1 MEIAREFI
9 AGWFAGC
16 SGVVVSQ
23 PMDTVKVRMQVLNAG
38 TKQSAGNS
46 ISCFFNI
53 VKHETVFGLFKGMA
67 PPLAAVALQNA
78 ILFGV
83 YGNVLSLLSAKENE
97 KPSLSHVCIAGA
109 ASGAAQ
115 LWVVCPIEL
124 IKIKLQMQ
132 TEVRRTTSSRYRG
145 AIDCIRKIY
154 NTSGSRG
161 LFQGI
166 SPLLFRDIPGF
177 VTYFGSYEILLD
189 LLSQTKS
196 RAEVGPLAT
205 IFAGGFA
212 GMISWA
218 STFPFDVIK
227 SRMQAD
233 GNGGTLLYK
242 GAIDCFVQN
251 YKTSGFRG
259 LYSGLG
265 PTLLRAF
272 PTNAVIFYVYT
283 LVSDLF
289 KDRPLTLTTDID

>member
-1 MEIAREFI
+1 M
-9 AGWFAGC
+9 
-16 SGVVVSQ
+16 
-23 PMDTVKVRMQVLNAG
+23 TVLIWLHHCI
-38 TKQSAGNS
+38 T
-46 ISCFFNI
+46 
-53 VKHETVFGLFKGMA
+53 
-67 PPLAAVALQNA
+67 
-78 ILFGV
+78 IL
-83 YGNVLSLLSAKENE
+83 
-97 KPSLSHVCIAGA
+97 P
-109 ASGAAQ
+109 
-115 LWVVCPIEL
+115 
-124 IKIKLQMQ
+124 
-132 TEVRRTTSSRYRG
+132 TVRRTTSSRYLG
-145 AIDCIRKIY
+145 ALDCIRKIY

-166 SPLLFRDIPGF
+166 SPLLLRDIPGF

-233 GNGGTLLYK
+233 GNGGNFLYK

-251 YKTSGFRG
+251 YKTSGLRG

-283 LVSDLF
+283 LVSGFF
-289 KDRPLTLTTDID
+289 KDRPLTLTTDMDWKSVDTKTFLKYIRILCF